1 MRTMNED
8 KIERLIEF
16 IKQYARDNNGTSPSL
31 SDIMKYM
38 DMSKST
44 AYRYILELERRG
56 FVSYSG
62 KKTLEIDL
70 QRKMKSG
77 FRKVP
82 LVGEIICGSPDE
94 QEEYISEYLAL
105 PEDWLDGDC
114 FLLKAYGDS
123 MIDIGIEKND
133 LILVKRCETAADGQ
147 VVVALTENGNTLK
160 RLFWEANV
168 PRLHAEN
175 KGYSPENVDFY
186 PKSLTIQ
193 GIALKVIKNIK

>member
-1 MRTMNED
+1 MRTMNVD
-8 KIERLIEF
+8 KIERLAEF

-133 LILVKRCETAADGQ
+133 LILVKRCETAGDGQ

-160 RLFWEANV
+160 RLFWEGNV

-175 KGYSPENVDFY
+175 KSYSPENVDFY

>member
-1 MRTMNED
+1 MRTMNVD
-8 KIERLIEF
+8 KIERLAEF

-56 FVSYSG
+56 VVSYSG

-114 FLLKAYGDS
+114 FLLKA
-123 MIDIGIEKND
+123 
-133 LILVKRCETAADGQ
+133 
-147 VVVALTENGNTLK
+147 
-160 RLFWEANV
+160 
-168 PRLHAEN
+168 
-175 KGYSPENVDFY
+175 
-186 PKSLTIQ
+186 
-193 GIALKVIKNIK
+193 

>member
-8 KIERLIEF
+8 KIERLAEF

-31 SDIMKYM
+31 SDIMKHM

-56 FVSYSG
+56 AVSYSG

-133 LILVKRCETAADGQ
+133 LILVKRCETAGDGQ

-160 RLFWEANV
+160 RLFWEGNV

-175 KGYSPENVDFY
+175 KNYSPENVDFY

>member
-8 KIERLIEF
+8 KIERLTEF

-56 FVSYSG
+56 IVSYSG
-62 KKTLEIDL
+62 KKTLETDL

-160 RLFWEANV
+160 RLFWEGNV

-175 KGYSPENVDFY
+175 RSFSPENVDFY

-193 GIALKVIKNIK
+193 GIALKVIKNIR